1 METKT
6 ITTQLKVAYKI
17 FKIQGYSLDYKDI
30 NYRILNT
37 YSNNERITFDL
48 ALHYFHITDIYFF
61 QKAYSHLN
69 EESKLT
75 LFKILND
82 SNSFRKN
89 KDFCKI
95 VMSGFSDE
103 SYIQALEK
111 LATHKNHSLTELFIK
126 EDSNFQQKL
135 LQNIVLLEAVADT
148 YLNLEQQEKS
158 AYYLKKIIELD
169 KGNYV
174 ARYNLAIVYENT
186 GEFSNAKK
194 LFNENIIQFNHVASL
209 ARLLT
214 IASEKEIPTLI
225 SKNQGL
231 IKKSDET
238 GEDYI
243 DLYFSLGTAYDKLK
257 NYALAF
263 KFFKQANEL
272 ASASY
277 DNIAVDPIDI
287 INKQEKID
295 FVLSHSIKP
304 IFICGMFR
312 SGSTL
317 LEQILSSH
325 TQYSSGGEVNFFTP
339 KSLAACIN
347 NKNYAEELAKA
358 YIEKMEK
365 FDGGINK
372 VINKLPDNYM
382 YVSLIKSL
390 FPDAKIIITE
400 REIKDNCLSIY
411 FQNLS
416 SKFAYSTN
424 LESIKEHYLMQKSV
438 VKNWKHLYK
447 DDIYIFNYENLIHNP
462 KESIVDLCVFLDI
475 HYEDAMLSFY
485 ERNNSVRTASYHQVR
500 EKLHSR
506 SINRFVNYEEYI
518 KDIF

>member
-1 METKT
+1 MENKK
-6 ITTQLKVAYKI
+6 ITTLLKAAYKI
-17 FKIQGYSLDYKDI
+17 FKNQGSTLDYKDI
-30 NYRILNT
+30 NYKILNT
-37 YSNNERITFDL
+37 YSDNERVTFDL
-48 ALHYFHITDIYFF
+48 ALHYFYIEDIYFF
-61 QKAYSHLN
+61 QKAYNSLN
-69 EESKLT
+69 EKSKLT
-75 LFKILND
+75 IFKILND
-82 SNSFRKN
+82 SNSFTKN

-95 VMSGFSDE
+95 VMDSFSEE

-126 EDSNFQQKL
+126 KDSNFQQKL
-135 LQNIVLLEAVADT
+135 LQNIGLLEAVANT

-186 GEFSNAKK
+186 GEFNNAKK

-214 IASEKEIPTLI
+214 IANEKEIPILI
-225 SKNQGL
+225 SENNGL
-231 IKKSDET
+231 IQNNDET

-263 KFFKQANEL
+263 KYFKQANEL
-272 ASASY
+272 ASY
-277 DNIAVDPIDI
+277 DNKTVNPIDI
-287 INKQEKID
+287 ANKQEKID
-295 FVLSHSIKP
+295 FVLDHSIKP

-325 TQYSSGGEVNFFTP
+325 TMYASGGEVDFFTP

-347 NKNYAEELAKA
+347 DKNYAEELAKA
-358 YIEKMEK
+358 YIEKMEQV
-365 FDGGINK
+365 DGGVNK

-416 SKFAYSTN
+416 NKFAYSTS
-424 LESIKEHYLMQKSV
+424 LESIKEHYLMQESTV
-438 VKNWKHLYK
+438 QIWKQKYK

-462 KESIVDLCVFLDI
+462 KESIIKLCLFLDV
-475 HYEDAMLSFY
+475 HYEDTMLSFY
-485 ERNNSVRTASYHQVR
+485 KRNNSVRTASYHQVR
-500 EKLHSR
+500 DKLHSR
-506 SINRFVNYEEYI
+506 SINRFSNYEEYI